1 MIPEL
6 PTLPWLGAAFSLLSH
21 PGRFLLEGYRRHGSV
36 FRFRFFGREH
46 VALIGAEANRL
57 ILADARECF
66 SHARGYA
73 EVTPLLGDGLLFQDG
88 PVHARNRKL
97 MTPAFH
103 QRGVNRYFEVMRAA
117 ARAHVEQWASE
128 GRGAMYDRFRRLTF
142 EIMARLILGVRGD
155 VEIERLSRLND
166 RLAGALTAFPRT
178 SWGWT
183 RYGRGVR
190 ARDELRAY
198 LRGVVRA
205 RRDEPGDDALGL
217 LMAARDES
225 GDALSEDDLVEQA
238 VILMFAGHETT
249 TSMLT
254 SFLEALHRHPE
265 THERLAAEQRAVV
278 GDGPFEL
285 EHVKHFEFLD
295 CVLKEIE
302 RLWPPITVLQRGVV
316 ADVEHA
322 GFLLP
327 AGTLVMFSPWAT
339 HRLPELFAE
348 PDRFDPDRFAAP
360 RREDRAVPYALI
372 GFGGGPRLCIG
383 EAFAKM
389 EAKIVAS
396 TLLRDYRWSL
406 DSTPPRLRYVPTLHP
421 AGGLPATISKR
432 GSGSLRFG

>member
-21 PGRFLLEGYRRHGSV
+21 PGRFFLEGYRRHGSV
-36 FRFRFFGREH
+36 FRFRFFGRDH

-66 SHARGYA
+66 SHACGYA

-103 QRGVNRYFEVMRAA
+103 QRGVNRYFDVMLAG
-117 ARAHVEQWASE
+117 ARAHVERWAGE

-142 EIMARLILGVRGD
+142 EIMARLILGVRGN

-166 RLAGALTAFPRT
+166 RLARALTAFPRT
-178 SWGWT
+178 SWGWS

-198 LRGVVRA
+198 LRGVIRA
-205 RRDEPGDDALGL
+205 RRGELGDDALGL

-238 VILMFAGHETT
+238 MILMFAGHETT

-254 SFLEALHRHPE
+254 SFLDALHRHPE
-265 THERLAAEQRAVV
+265 TRERLVTEQRAVV
-278 GDGPFEL
+278 ADGPLEL
-285 EHVKHFEFLD
+285 DHVKRFEFLD
-295 CVLKEIE
+295 CVLKEVE
-302 RLWPPITVLQRGVV
+302 RLWPPICLLQRGVV

-322 GFLLP
+322 GFRLP
-327 AGTLVMFSPWAT
+327 AGTSVMFSPWTT

-348 PDRFDPDRFAAP
+348 PDRFDPERFAAP

-389 EAKIVAS
+389 EAKVVAS
-396 TLLRDYRWSL
+396 VLLRDYRWTL
-406 DSTPPRLRYVPTLHP
+406 DPTPPRLRYVPTLHP
-421 AGGLPATISKR
+421 AGGLPAKISHA
-432 GSGSLRFG
+432 